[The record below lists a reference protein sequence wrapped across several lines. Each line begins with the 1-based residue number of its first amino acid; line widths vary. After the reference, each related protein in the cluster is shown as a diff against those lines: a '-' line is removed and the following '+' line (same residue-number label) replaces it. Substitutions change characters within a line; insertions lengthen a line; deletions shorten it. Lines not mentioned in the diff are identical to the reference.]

1 MRLYLDEDSSSTSLV
16 QSLRRERHD
25 VETALESGLRGAWDP
40 IQLIQAIQ
48 RNRVI
53 LTRNYCDFEDLHN
66 LLAVSGGKHPG
77 IIVIRRDDDPRR
89 NMSVRAITRAI
100 GKIEAANL
108 ELANQYVILNPWQ

>member
-1 MRLYLDEDSSSTSLV
+1 
-16 QSLRRERHD
+16 
-25 VETALESGLRGAWDP
+25 VETAVEAGLRGEWDP

-48 RNRVI
+48 HDRVS

-89 NMSVRAITRAI
+89 NMSVRDIARAI
-100 GKIEAANL
+100 GKVEAARL
-108 ELANQYVILNPWQ
+108 ELVNQYLILNPWQ